1 MERERE
7 RERRFVFFLSYF
19 LGRASPARQRERERS
34 ATNWSAS
41 LSRSKSVSIFSKH
54 ISSSTTTTTITHWK
68 KKTNKKKKEKRDVA
82 PALLDGWMDN
92 IPKGLARLL
101 LVKTSVSKWRTAL
114 IYFHLLFFPR
124 YFLVGFYPLPH
135 PVLYRLDEARFPPI
149 PQVGS
154 IFTLGWFT
162 SIYIRPL
169 NKFIFHL
176 CFNANLH
183 KQKRGDPIKQSR
195 DNKKQNKR
203 KTKREL

>member
-1 MERERE
+1 MSSGWKERERE
-7 RERRFVFFLSYF
+7 RERRFVFSFPISLVEHLPQGNVSENARLQIEVRLS
-19 LGRASPARQRERERS
+19 LVQ
-34 ATNWSAS
+34 
-41 LSRSKSVSIFSKH
+41 SRWVYSGQYYYHHYYYTLKKGWIIF
-54 ISSSTTTTTITHWK
+54 
-68 KKTNKKKKEKRDVA
+68 
-82 PALLDGWMDN
+82 
-92 IPKGLARLL
+92 PKGLARLL

-124 YFLVGFYPLPH
+124 YFFVGFYPLPH

>member
-1 MERERE
+1 MERERK
-7 RERRFVFFLSYF
+7 REKRFVFSFPISLVEHLPQGNVSENARLQIEVRLSLVQSRWVY
-19 LGRASPARQRERERS
+19 
-34 ATNWSAS
+34 SAS
-41 LSRSKSVSIFSKH
+41 TSAAVLLPPLLH
-54 ISSSTTTTTITHWK
+54 IEK
-68 KKTNKKKKEKRDVA
+68 KKRKTGCGSCTV
-82 PALLDGWMDN
+82 GWMDN

-124 YFLVGFYPLPH
+124 YFFVGFYPLPH